1 MESSLRSRSYKLCNS
16 LIYFCILRFSGQY
29 RRTCFR
35 VFLIFSLWPCFK
47 TNVFILKLK
56 LSLFSVSL
64 FLRIPGWN
72 YISWNSVLQIVDYV
86 DISRNLNFRI
96 RDKMRKNFFSQ
107 TCFLWI
113 FLLAKTSCLNVQC
126 HHLFCLGHIY
136 LSVCRGYLLHPL
148 VSNNSPFLCPPC
160 AFHLVVIFHVV
171 DIF

>member
-16 LIYFCILRFSGQY
+16 LIYFCIFRFSGQY

-47 TNVFILKLK
+47 TNVFILNLK

-72 YISWNSVLQIVDYV
+72 YISWNSVLQIVDCV

-96 RDKMRKNFFSQ
+96 RDKCTRISFRKHVFCEYSFSQ
-107 TCFLWI
+107 RLPVLTYNVIICF
-113 FLLAKTSCLNVQC
+113 V
-126 HHLFCLGHIY
+126 
-136 LSVCRGYLLHPL
+136 
-148 VSNNSPFLCPPC
+148 
-160 AFHLVVIFHVV
+160 
-171 DIF
+171 